1 MFRALQSPQQKPRSP
16 GLRQTKNAATRYLF
30 RGIRR
35 SPTHRRAGI
44 PNPEVYRRLQ
54 GREYSIARGTG
65 REAHRLPSINHT
77 SLWVGVWM
85 PTLRTR
91 TARSAA
97 CRCNCGARLQR
108 TTWVPSVPAL
118 TATGVA
124 SSSTFPRARKLW
136 NSPRQLSC
144 RAKSCHPRAAF
155 YGGGKAVNTDSAA
168 ANAAPAAAHIVCSGN
183 RSCPSRWPSPCSAQS

>member
-1 MFRALQSPQQKPRSP
+1 MFRALRSPQQKPRSP

-30 RGIRR
+30 RGIKGRG

-44 PNPEVYRRLQ
+44 PNPQVYRRLQ
-54 GREYSIARGTG
+54 SREYSTACEIG

-97 CRCNCGARLQR
+97 CRCNCGAHLQR
-108 TTWVPSVPAL
+108 TTRVPSVPAS

-124 SSSTFPRARKLW
+124 SSSTFLRARKLW

-144 RAKSCHPRAAF
+144 RA
-155 YGGGKAVNTDSAA
+155 NL
-168 ANAAPAAAHIVCSGN
+168 
-183 RSCPSRWPSPCSAQS
+183 PSPSGISRRQQSSQYG